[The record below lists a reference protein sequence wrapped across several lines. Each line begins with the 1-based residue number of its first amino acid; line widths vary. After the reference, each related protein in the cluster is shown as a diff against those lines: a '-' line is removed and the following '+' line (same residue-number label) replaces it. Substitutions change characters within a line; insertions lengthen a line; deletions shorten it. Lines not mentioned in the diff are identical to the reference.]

1 MELGVGEALTSFLDE
16 NGVPTMAQRT
26 SIICPQSLMA
36 PVAESE
42 RQQLMAR
49 DGMTKYDKSVD
60 NISAYEVLTGQIE
73 QEAREDELAAQRE
86 RLEKE
91 KAAFEK
97 QQQKAEENA
106 VKKKQKEW
114 EAQQKKKEK
123 AAERRKAQI
132 ERQLISTGAQVLKRG
147 LLSTLFGK

>member
-16 NGVPTMAQRT
+16 NGVPGIAQRT

-36 PVAESE
+36 PVDENE
-42 RQQLMAR
+42 RKQLMAR
-49 DGMTKYDKSVD
+49 DGMDKYDKSVD
-60 NISAYEVLTGQIE
+60 NISAYEVLTGKIE
-73 QEAREDELAAQRE
+73 QETKEEELAAQRE
-86 RLEKE
+86 QLEKE

-97 QQQKAEENA
+97 QQKKAEESS

-114 EAQQKKKEK
+114 EEEKKKKEK

-132 ERQLISTGAQVLKRG
+132 ERQLINTGASVLKRG